1 MVDAPV
7 KIEQGSGEFGR
18 FNSESCKLS
27 ALGEKQTEKEDM
39 AWLRE
44 LLPVKGR
51 SQNHRKRLD

>member
-7 KIEQGSGEFGR
+7 KIEQDSSEFGR

-27 ALGEKQTEKEDM
+27 ALGGKQTEKEDM
-39 AWLRE
+39 TWLRE

-51 SQNHRKRLD
+51 SQTHRKRLD